1 MKVLLQ
7 RHRSGQT
14 LIAEGRRRGEG
25 GYSLLELLVVLA
37 ILGLII
43 SIAAPRVIGY
53 FETSKG
59 KIAKIQISNL
69 QTSLDMYLLS
79 MHSYPTQE
87 QGLEALLEAPAGA
100 DNWNGPY
107 LTRKDGIVDP
117 WGRPYVYKIPGT
129 HGKFDITTLGAD
141 GKEGGTDEDQ
151 DLGSW

>member
-1 MKVLLQ
+1 MKSRLAGSFT
-7 RHRSGQT
+7 RRASRPWGAHRSEQ
-14 LIAEGRRRGEG
+14 

-53 FETSKG
+53 FETSKS

-69 QTSLDMYLLS
+69 QTSLDMYLLA

-87 QGLEALLEAPAGA
+87 QGLKALIDAPDGV
-100 DNWNGPY
+100 DSWSGPY

-117 WGRPYVYKIPGT
+117 WGRPYIYKIPGA
-129 HGKFDITTLGAD
+129 HGKFDISTLGAD
-141 GKEGGTDEDQ
+141 GKEGGGDEDQ

>member
-1 MKVLLQ
+1 MTFLLAGTRDLGDRQ
-7 RHRSGQT
+7 PMRSE
-14 LIAEGRRRGEG
+14 A

-53 FETSKG
+53 FESSKS
-59 KIAKIQISNL
+59 KIAKIEISNL
-69 QTSLDMYLLS
+69 QAALDVYLLS
-79 MHSYPTQE
+79 EHAYPTQD
-87 QGLEALLEAPAGA
+87 QGLKALIESPQGVE
-100 DNWNGPY
+100 NWAGPY

-117 WGRPYVYKIPGT
+117 WGRPFIYKIPGA
-129 HGKFDITTLGAD
+129 HGKFDISTLGAD